1 MRSVKGRWG
10 EVWYIGKDEYV
21 GRSLHNYGEYNPDET
36 EKILELAKKSMKCYN
51 ADGTNRYLELC
62 LDIGANFGVMAQ
74 ALEANGFTCIAFEP
88 QPYVYSVLRKNV
100 RGECHNV
107 GLGDVPGIAKMPKI
121 LDGAKANYG
130 GMGIGFKSE
139 LGTIDV
145 EVRTLD
151 SFNFQNVGFM
161 KIDVEGFEE
170 KVLIGGR
177 ETIARCKPIMY
188 IEDDRQE
195 KSASLRKYITELGY
209 TIEEH
214 FPPLY
219 RENNFFGLKKN
230 VWDKNFVSHN
240 IICMPC

>member
-10 EVWYIGKDEYV
+10 EVWFIGKDEYV
-21 GRSLHNYGEYNPDET
+21 GKSLYNYGEYNPDET
-36 EKILELAKKSMKCYN
+36 EKILELALSRCSTG
-51 ADGTNRYLELC
+51 AWA

-74 ALEANGFTCIAFEP
+74 AMKASRIMNVMAFEP
-88 QPYVYSVLRKNV
+88 QPYVFKALIKNIPSNAI
-100 RGECHNV
+100 NV
-107 GLGDVPGIAKMPKI
+107 ALGDVAGTAKMPRI
-121 LDGAKANYG
+121 LDGSRANYG

-151 SFNFQNVGFM
+151 SMNIFPVGFM

-170 KVLIGGR
+170 KVLVGGR
-177 ETIARCKPIMY
+177 ETILRNKPIMY
-188 IEDDRQE
+188 IEDDRVD
-195 KSASLRKYITELGY
+195 KSASLRRYITSLGY

-214 FPPLY
+214 SPPLY
-219 RENNFFGLKKN
+219 RPNNFFGKKKN

-240 IICMPC
+240 IICRPC